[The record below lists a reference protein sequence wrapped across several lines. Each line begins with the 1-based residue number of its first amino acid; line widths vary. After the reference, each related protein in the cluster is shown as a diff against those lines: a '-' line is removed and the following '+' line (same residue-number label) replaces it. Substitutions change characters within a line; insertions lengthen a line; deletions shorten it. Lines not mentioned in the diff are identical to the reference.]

1 MKYALA
7 LLLAALALAGCTE
20 PLAPRTVAQFMEDEV
35 ALYGTLTRCETD
47 PAAANDVECR
57 NARQAADRVAAIEE
71 RALIKVRQ
79 EAFES
84 ARAEYRARLD
94 REREL
99 RIQAEAEARAARL
112 QALTGST
119 PGPSEEVE
127 GAAPAEAEEPA
138 RHDDE

>member
-7 LLLAALALAGCTE
+7 LPLAALALAGCTE

-112 QALTGST
+112 QALSGST
-119 PGPSEEVE
+119 PAPSEEAE
-127 GAAPAEAEEPA
+127 GGAPTDAEDPA
-138 RHDDE
+138 DHQDE

>member
-1 MKYALA
+1 MKHALA
-7 LLLAALALAGCTE
+7 LTLAALALAGCTE

-71 RALIKVRQ
+71 RALIKIRE

-84 ARAEYRARLD
+84 ARAEYRGRLD

-99 RIQAEAEARAARL
+99 RIRAETEAREARL
-112 QALTGST
+112 QALTDST
-119 PGPSEEVE
+119 PGPLEEAE
-127 GAAPAEAEEPA
+127 GAAPT
-138 RHDDE
+138 DDEDPAGRQDE